1 VRLRVHL
8 LACALAFCLH
18 FEQVV
23 GWPFLLLFVWNKK
36 KLALD
41 VSTNRVKA
49 ACGVS
54 HSISVGATFFRNL
67 FFVLTLGF
75 RV

>member
-41 VSTNRVKA
+41 VGLDPNTNPEER
-49 ACGVS
+49 
-54 HSISVGATFFRNL
+54 HRF
-67 FFVLTLGF
+67 
-75 RV
+75 